1 MGRYVDADCR
11 RCRTLGQK
19 LFLKAKKCYTAKC
32 ILERR
37 NFRPGQHGK
46 IRKKSSE
53 YSVQL
58 NEKQK
63 LKTLYGMLER
73 QFRIYFDKAAK
84 MKGVTG
90 NNLVELLERR
100 LDNVVM
106 RSGLASSR
114 DQARQFVRHGHVR
127 LNGKTANIPSLQIR
141 AGDKLEIRP
150 KEKSQNLVK
159 SAMEFAAGRPVPS
172 WLKVEPEKFAV
183 NVVSLPKAEDA
194 GHNINVQLIVELYS
208 K

>member
-11 RCRTLGQK
+11 RCRGLGQK

-63 LKTLYGMLER
+63 LKVLYGMLER
-73 QFRIYFDKAAK
+73 QFRLYFNKAAK

-90 NNLVELLERR
+90 NNLIELLERR

-127 LNGKTANIPSLQIR
+127 LNGKSADIPSIQIC
-141 AGDKLEIRP
+141 AGDKLEIRQ
-150 KEKSQNLVK
+150 KETSQNLIK
-159 SAMEFAAGRPVPS
+159 AAMELSVGRPVPS
-172 WLKVEPEKFAV
+172 WLKVEPEKFSV